1 MMQRHVVVL
10 GSGAAGTAA
19 ALAASKAG
27 ARVTVVRGG
36 VGATGLTSGAVGGL
50 APPERRDLVSD
61 EARAA
66 ADTLD
71 IYALG
76 ACTLATSAGTLRAA
90 AGRDRGLCDLSA
102 SQGAVLVARVAHP
115 AWDADALAASYGELD
130 KTRGYVAGDVGLV
143 IHASE
148 RAMTHTELAA
158 LHDDDARLRTAADR
172 IRAALAEGG
181 PFGAVLLPP
190 WLGVSA
196 PRAAALSKLVGAP
209 CGEVL
214 AAFDGPCG
222 ARFERARNRC
232 LGSFE
237 IVQGRARRVV
247 GHTIEMGGSAPQAP
261 EKLRLESL
269 HYAPRFSIEIGTTK
283 LEADAIVLATGGL
296 LGGGIAYTPGDVAP
310 ARAAFALTY
319 DAPVTLGHDRRPL
332 LQPGSIFGIQPEA
345 LVWPHEDSPLSE
357 RVGVLAREGH
367 APSERH
373 EGLRAG
379 DGIYAAGDALAD
391 APRTL
396 LAAFASGTAAGRAA
410 ASVR

>member
-19 ALAASKAG
+19 ALAASQAG

-36 VGATGLTSGAVGGL
+36 VGATSLTSGALG
-50 APPERRDLVSD
+50 ERQDPRVDD
-61 EARAA
+61 IKAA
-66 ADTLD
+66 TDALD

-76 ACTLATSAGTLRAA
+76 ACTLATSAGTLRSAS
-90 AGRDRGLCDLSA
+90 GRDRGLCDLST
-102 SQGAVLVARVAHP
+102 SQGAVLIARVAHP

-130 KTRGYVAGDVGLV
+130 ETRRYVVRDVGLV
-143 IHASE
+143 IHPGE

-158 LHDDDARLRTAADR
+158 LHDDDARLATAAER
-172 IRAALAEGG
+172 IQTALADGG

-190 WLGVSA
+190 WLGVMG

-222 ARFERARNRC
+222 ARFERARDRVF
-232 LGSFE
+232 GAFE
-237 IVQGRARRVV
+237 VVQGRARRIV
-247 GHTIEMGGSAPQAP
+247 GHSVEV
-261 EKLRLESL
+261 
-269 HYAPRFSIEIGTTK
+269 GTAK

-296 LGGGIAYTPGDVAP
+296 LGGGIAYTPGDAAPARATPAP

-319 DAPVTLGHDRRPL
+319 DAPVALGHEGRPL
-332 LQPGSIFGIQPEA
+332 MVPGSIFGIQPEA
-345 LVWPHEDSPLSE
+345 LVWPYEESPMSE
-357 RVGVLAREGH
+357 RIGVLAR
-367 APSERH
+367 

-379 DGIYAAGDALAD
+379 DGIYVAGDALAD

-410 ASVR
+410 AAG